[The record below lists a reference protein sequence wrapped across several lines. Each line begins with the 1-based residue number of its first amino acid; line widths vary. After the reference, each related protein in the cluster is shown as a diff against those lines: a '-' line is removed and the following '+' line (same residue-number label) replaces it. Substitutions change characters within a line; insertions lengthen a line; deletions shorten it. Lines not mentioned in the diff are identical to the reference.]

1 MKVWN
6 WHHTQLPKIYDRG
19 ATRPQ
24 EVVKVGTMNQKQRC
38 VMGVELPIQKVRLST
53 ITHDQMCYGGGS
65 RPKEIV
71 RIGIIAHK

>member
-6 WHHTQLPKIYDRG
+6 WHHTQLPKIYDGG

-38 VMGVELPIQKVRLST
+38 VMGVELPTQKVRLGT
-53 ITHDQMCYGGGS
+53 ITHDQRCVMVVEVDQE
-65 RPKEIV
+65 RL
-71 RIGIIAHK
+71 